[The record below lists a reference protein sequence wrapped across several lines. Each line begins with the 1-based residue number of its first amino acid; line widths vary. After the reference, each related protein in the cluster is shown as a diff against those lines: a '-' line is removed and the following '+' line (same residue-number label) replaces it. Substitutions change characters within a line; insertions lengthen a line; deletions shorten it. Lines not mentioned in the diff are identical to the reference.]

1 MCCSEREKKGDIETD
16 RRAQTLSLE
25 VQSALERVFRE
36 NQAVFKALAQVREE
50 ELE

>member
-1 MCCSEREKKGDIETD
+1 MCCSEREKKGDTETGHL
-16 RRAQTLSLE
+16 AQVLSPE

-36 NQAVFKALAQVREE
+36 NHAVFKALAQVREE